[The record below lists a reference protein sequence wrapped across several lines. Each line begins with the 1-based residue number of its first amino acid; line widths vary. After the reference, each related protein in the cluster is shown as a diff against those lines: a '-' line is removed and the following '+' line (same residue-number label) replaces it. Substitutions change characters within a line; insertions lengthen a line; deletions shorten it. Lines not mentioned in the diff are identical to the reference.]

1 MNNITYRPNYLKEED
16 TEGFLEYDLGS
27 INFGNYDFGETKSY
41 MVHYYDVG
49 RPDIISQNIY
59 GTSNL
64 WWFVMWYN
72 GIGDIWNDLRDG
84 LMLRYPQYEMVIQAF
99 KLYKK

>member
-1 MNNITYRPNYLKEED
+1 MNNITYRPNYLKEEN
-16 TEGFLEYDLGS
+16 TEGFQEYDLGS
-27 INFGNYDFGETKSY
+27 IDFGNYDFGTTKSY
-41 MVHYYDVG
+41 MVHYYEVG

-72 GIGDIWNDLRDG
+72 GVSDIWNDLR
-84 LMLRYPQYEMVIQAF
+84 
-99 KLYKK
+99 KLEKQVNFMESNPEY

>member
-1 MNNITYRPNYLKEED
+1 MNNITYRPNYLKEEN
-16 TEGFLEYDLGS
+16 TEGFQEYDLGS
-27 INFGNYDFGETKSY
+27 IDFGNYDFGTTKSY
-41 MVHYYDVG
+41 MVHYYEVG

-72 GIGDIWNDLRDG
+72 GVSDIWNDLRDG
-84 LMLRYPQYEMVIQAF
+84 MMLRYPQYEMVIQSF
-99 KLYKK
+99 KLYGK